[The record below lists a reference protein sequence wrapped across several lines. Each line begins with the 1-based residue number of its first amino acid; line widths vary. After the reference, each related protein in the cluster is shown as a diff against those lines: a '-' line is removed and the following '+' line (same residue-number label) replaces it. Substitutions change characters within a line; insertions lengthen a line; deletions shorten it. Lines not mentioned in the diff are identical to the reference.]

1 MKTAKDY
8 LDEANAVVKKID
20 TGEAIKK
27 HKSSSAIFIDVR
39 AVSYTHLRAH
49 ET

>member
-20 TGEAIKK
+20 FADADATPKR
-27 HKSSSAIFIDVR
+27 F
-39 AVSYTHLRAH
+39 
-49 ET
+49 

>member
-20 TGEAIKK
+20 FADAIGK
-27 HKSSSAIFIDVR
+27 HNSK
-39 AVSYTHLRAH
+39 
-49 ET
+49 

>member
-20 TGEAIKK
+20 TGEAIEK
-27 HKSSSAIFIDVR
+27 HKSSSAIFIDVEI
-39 AVSYTHLRAH
+39 ALTSQKLAQ
-49 ET
+49 